1 MRVGF
6 NPNKDQKIE
15 QSDFYHQVIIP
26 VHIPNFEGYFK
37 DSFQIF
43 KYCIESLF
51 KTSHAK
57 TYYSI
62 INNGS
67 CNEVVE
73 YLNGL
78 YKEKKIHELMH
89 TSSIGKLNAILK
101 GMSGHNFSLV
111 TIADADVL
119 FLNDW
124 QKATYDVFEA
134 FPKVGA
140 VCPTPSSKVLKQFTA
155 NVILDNFLSGAMKF
169 TEVKNKK
176 ALLMFASSIGNSDF
190 YKEVHL
196 NKNLTVTS
204 KKGTVAVVGAG
215 HFIATYRREVY
226 IKPEFIYS
234 KFKMGSAMKE
244 FLDKPVLDNDYWR
257 LSTNDNYAYH
267 MGNVVE
273 GWMAETIE
281 SLKKYDTKTLL
292 NVTLHQV
299 SKSKLKV
306 GLQSFIFDKFLIKK
320 IIWKRF
326 LQWKGLTSQEANQY

>member
-6 NPNKDQKIE
+6 NPNKNKKIDE
-15 QSDFYHQVIIP
+15 SDFYHQVIIP

-51 KTSHAK
+51 KTSHSK
-57 TYYSI
+57 TYYTI

-67 CNEVVE
+67 CNEVSE
-73 YLNGL
+73 YLNDL
-78 YKEKKIHELMH
+78 YNHNKIHELMH
-89 TSSIGKLNAILK
+89 TTSIGKLNSILK
-101 GMSGHNFSLV
+101 GMSGHSFSLV
-111 TIADADVL
+111 TISDADVL

-124 QKATYDVFEA
+124 QKGTYDVFEA
-134 FPKVGA
+134 FPKAGA

-155 NVILDNFLSGAMKF
+155 NIIIDNILSRNMKF
-169 TEVKNKK
+169 TEVKNTK
-176 ALLMFASSIGNSDF
+176 ALSMFASSIGNCDF

-196 NKNLTVTS
+196 NKNLTITS

-226 IKPEFIYS
+226 IKPELLYS
-234 KFKMGSAMKE
+234 KFKMGSALKD
-244 FLDKPVLDNDYWR
+244 FLDKPVLKNDYWR

-267 MGNVVE
+267 MGNVIE
-273 GWMAETIE
+273 GWMSETIE
-281 SLKKYDTKTLL
+281 TLKICNEEYLL
-292 NVTLHQV
+292 NVNLHQV
-299 SKSKLKV
+299 SRSKLKARC
-306 GLQSFIFDKFLIKK
+306 QSFIFDKLLTKK

-326 LQWKGLTSQEANQY
+326 LQWKGLTPQEAKHY